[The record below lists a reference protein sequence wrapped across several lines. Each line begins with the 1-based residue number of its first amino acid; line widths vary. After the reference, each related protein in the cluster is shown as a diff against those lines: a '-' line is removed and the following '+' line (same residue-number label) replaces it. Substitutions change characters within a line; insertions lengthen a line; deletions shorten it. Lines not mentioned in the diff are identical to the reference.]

1 MLHAIDEIAGNDEK
15 LHQMSRLTKELGVP
29 DAATRLYNVLK
40 EITTS

>member
-1 MLHAIDEIAGNDEK
+1 MQLMK
-15 LHQMSRLTKELGVP
+15 LLVMTKTTSNEPFNKRTRVP